1 MKVTM
6 RTSCSKASITCL
18 CILQAC
24 MLEILMTS
32 ECLCL
37 QVGGY
42 VQQYKGGFTFASV
55 RGAGHMVPSSQPE
68 RGLTLL
74 DSFLKGMLPPY
85 VPEQ

>member
-1 MKVTM
+1 MIPLLQDCYLFLMKVSM
-6 RTSCSKASITCL
+6 RNLITF
-18 CILQAC
+18 
-24 MLEILMTS
+24 MTS

-55 RGAGHMVPSSQPE
+55 RGAGHMVPSSQPV
-68 RGLTLL
+68 RGLALL

>member
-1 MKVTM
+1 MIPLLQDCYLFLVKVSM
-6 RTSCSKASITCL
+6 RNLITF
-18 CILQAC
+18 
-24 MLEILMTS
+24 MTS

-37 QVGGY
+37 QIGGY

-55 RGAGHMVPSSQPE
+55 RGAGHMVPSSQPV
-68 RGLTLL
+68 RGLALL